1 MNLIYFLIY
10 FYLVLVFWWNLVFFS
25 LMLRRLGLLNC
36 GDFIK
41 VYLVVIFFVVSFCIV
56 IVCDIRNCIRGYWGK
71 KRGGCNLYFKMLVI
85 V

>member
-56 IVCDIRNCIRGYWGK
+56 IVCDIRNCIRGYWEK
-71 KRGGCNLYFKMLVI
+71 KGGGGVI
-85 V
+85 CILRC